1 MEFYHKIFC
10 FGKTQNDIQPI
21 ENNVFSDE
29 NLTKIERNKLPL
41 DEFLCSKCEKNS
53 RDIRY

>member
-1 MEFYHKIFC
+1 MEFFQKIFC
-10 FGKTQNDIQPI
+10 FCKTQNDIQPI

-41 DEFLCSKCEKNS
+41 MMNFYVQNVIKFP
-53 RDIRY
+53 RY